1 VHGIAFGK
9 GSSPPV
15 HKNRSRA
22 GERQRR
28 HGFDTS
34 AHPVYLGAPHDPPE
48 PERAVLLGA
57 HVSTAGGCPKAPA
70 RAADIGATAVQVFT
84 KQPNRW
90 AEVTLA
96 EADCAAFREGMA
108 THGVGYANAHDS
120 YLINLASPDPVLRDR
135 SYAAFV
141 GELRRAAELGLDAL
155 VTHPGNATD
164 GDLPRG
170 LAQNAELVERAL
182 EEAGGTVMVLL
193 ETTAGSGRV
202 IGSRFE
208 ELAEMIRRVGPA
220 QRARVGVC
228 VDTCHVFSA
237 GYDLRAD
244 YDGVVRAMDDAFGL
258 DRIRL
263 FHLNDSATPFGSRRD
278 RHAAIAEGSLGEEP
292 FRRLMTDPRFAAVPK
307 VLETPKGDDLVTLDR
322 QNLARLRSYLGGGE
336 PG

>member
-1 VHGIAFGK
+1 
-9 GSSPPV
+9 
-15 HKNRSRA
+15 
-22 GERQRR
+22 
-28 HGFDTS
+28 
-34 AHPVYLGAPHDPPE
+34 
-48 PERAVLLGA
+48 VLLGA
-57 HVSTAGGCPKAPA
+57 HVSTAGGCRNAPG
-70 RAADIGATAVQVFT
+70 RAADIGATAIQLFT

-96 EADCAAFREGMA
+96 EEECARFRGGVTE
-108 THGVGYANAHDS
+108 HGVAYTTAHDS
-120 YLINLASPDPVLRDR
+120 YLINLASHDAALRDR

-141 GELRRAAELGLDAL
+141 GELRRASELGLDAL

-182 EEAGGTVMVLL
+182 EEVGGTVSVLL

-208 ELAEMIRRVGPA
+208 ELAEMIARVGEG
-220 QRARVGVC
+220 QRGRVGVC
-228 VDTCHVFSA
+228 VDTCHVFAA
-237 GYDLRAD
+237 GYDLRGD
-244 YDGVVRAMDDAFGL
+244 YDGVLRAMDDAFGI

-278 RHAAIAEGSLGEEP
+278 RHAAIGEGSLGEEP
-292 FRRLMTDPRFAAVPK
+292 FRRLMTDPRFAALPK
-307 VLETPKGDDLVTLDR
+307 VLETPKGDDMVTLDR
-322 QNLARLRSYLGGGE
+322 MNLARLRAYAAGEE